1 MATVTL
7 ALGSNLGDRLGALR
21 AATSALSER
30 GLRFL
35 ASSRV
40 WETEAVGGPADQ
52 PAYLNAVIRMSTERS
67 PEEILEVAHEV
78 EDSLGRT
85 REVRWGPRTIDVD
98 IVLIDDL
105 VIDDPALTVPH
116 PRAAE
121 RAFVVLPLLDIDPD
135 PVLPTGERLLDRP
148 LDGAAR
154 PFAPPLRP

>member
-1 MATVTL
+1 VAVVTFG
-7 ALGSNLGDRLGALR
+7 LGSNLGDRLATLR
-21 AATSALSER
+21 AACSALTER

-40 WETEAVGGPADQ
+40 WETDPVGGPSDQ
-52 PAYLNAVIRMSTERS
+52 PAYLNAVVRMSTDLS
-67 PEEILEVAHEV
+67 PGEVLDAAHAV
-78 EDSLGRT
+78 EDVLGRT

-98 IVLIDDL
+98 VLLIDDL
-105 VIDDPALTVPH
+105 VLDDPNLTVPH
-116 PRAAE
+116 PRLAE

-135 PVLPTGERLLDRP
+135 PVLPTGERLVDRP

>member
-7 ALGSNLGDRLGALR
+7 ALGSNLGDRLEALR
-21 AATSALSER
+21 SATAALSER

-40 WETEAVGGPADQ
+40 WETEAIGGPVGQ

-67 PEEILEVAHEV
+67 PAEILDLAHEV
-78 EDSLGRT
+78 EDALGRT

-105 VIDDPALTVPH
+105 VLDDPTLTIPH

-121 RAFVVLPLLDIDPD
+121 RAFVVLPLLDLDPD
-135 PVLPTGERLLDRP
+135 PVWPTGERLLDRP

-154 PFAPPLRP
+154 PFAPPLGP

>member
-7 ALGSNLGDRLGALR
+7 ALGSNLGDRLETLR
-21 AATSALSER
+21 AATTALSER

-35 ASSRV
+35 TSSRV
-40 WETEAVGGPADQ
+40 WETEAVGGPAEQ
-52 PAYLNAVIRMSTERS
+52 PPYLNAVIRVSTERS
-67 PEEILEVAHEV
+67 PEEILDVAHEV
-78 EDSLGRT
+78 EDVLGRT

-105 VIDDPALTVPH
+105 VIDDPVLTIPH

-148 LDGAAR
+148 LDGTAR